1 MLYIQLLYLKL
12 SVFSDFLTFKF
23 LLCGLF
29 FNSNSFTHS
38 IISLSLSTSLCHG
51 SFLSSLNPYISLH
64 FWSYPFWVLLLHV
77 SLSWKFHEGLFL
89 YLLIWDLASFVIE
102 VFLSLWQYELGDFG
116 LLGFFCMLIVNFIFV
131 VEIMICS
138 LLFCGFH
145 HCFHT
150 HVGQYSLIAMQK
162 TLNFSIHFFFKLG
175 YKLGSLCFSVPSI
188 NGALELWTLMLLQVL
203 SINSSLQI

>member
-1 MLYIQLLYLKL
+1 MDFSSFVYSFNSLSPPL
-12 SVFSDFLTFKF
+12 SVMVRFSLPLIPIFLFTFD
-23 LLCGLF
+23 
-29 FNSNSFTHS
+29 H
-38 IISLSLSTSLCHG
+38 ILSGFC
-51 SFLSSLNPYISLH
+51 FCM
-64 FWSYPFWVLLLHV
+64 WVSPENFMKVYFCICWYETWPL
-77 SLSWKFHEGLFL
+77 
-89 YLLIWDLASFVIE
+89 FVIE